1 MRNCTVAESLHIS
14 TLPRDRRGAIS
25 QHSSRPS
32 YGMKFSKTYLLKQKR
47 EVQSKVYTLDCTS
60 RFCFSRYV
68 LENFIPYD
76 GREECWEIAPL
87 LSRGSVEI

>member
-32 YGMKFSKTYLLKQKR
+32 YGIEIFQNVPAEAEAGGAAQGFKTFGG
-47 EVQSKVYTLDCTS
+47 TS
-60 RFCFSRYV
+60 RKV
-68 LENFIPYD
+68 
-76 GREECWEIAPL
+76 GVKAL
-87 LSRGSVEI
+87 LH

>member
-32 YGMKFSKTYLLKQKR
+32 YGIEIFQNVPAEAEAGGGAPGFKKKMGPPQEKGGKT
-47 EVQSKVYTLDCTS
+47 
-60 RFCFSRYV
+60 
-68 LENFIPYD
+68 
-76 GREECWEIAPL
+76 EEKKKKKK
-87 LSRGSVEI
+87 

>member
-32 YGMKFSKTYLLKQKR
+32 YGIEIFQDVPAEAEAGGGRIRFKKLGG
-47 EVQSKVYTLDCTS
+47 TS
-60 RFCFSRYV
+60 RKV
-68 LENFIPYD
+68 
-76 GREECWEIAPL
+76 GVKAL
-87 LSRGSVEI
+87 LH

>member
-32 YGMKFSKTYLLKQKR
+32 YGIEIFQDVPAEAEAGGGARNFYKNGGPPRKIEGKNQKR
-47 EVQSKVYTLDCTS
+47 FKTLGGTS
-60 RFCFSRYV
+60 RKV
-68 LENFIPYD
+68 
-76 GREECWEIAPL
+76 GVKAL
-87 LSRGSVEI
+87 LH